1 MDTQIQPQPSAE
13 FAAFDAGLRKV
24 LAVPKAEIDRRE
36 QEWRKA
42 KDAKKAAKVRPS
54 QP

>member
-1 MDTQIQPQPSAE
+1 MSDSAKPVPSPFQKLREVTQKI
-13 FAAFDAGLRKV
+13 

-42 KDAKKAAKVRPS
+42 KDAKKSKSDARKGL
-54 QP
+54 